1 MQDLVE
7 LILELSLATLD
18 RNFAWRQA
26 AFFAP
31 VNRALRSIVDRW
43 RQYVQELHLI
53 SVASDAE
60 MWLLASRCTRLRRLS
75 VTAPDQCFEE
85 DEEGNSS
92 NDSFVLSGF
101 ALTAIGFGC
110 QNLESVR
117 LLCTDFWH
125 DREIHGLV
133 HRLRHLRAFE
143 LDDSLGFERY
153 DLRGDFIQSLAES
166 CPLLERLVLP
176 SCSLM
181 DGKHRMALLGNG
193 YPLLRE
199 LHARFARVSSQML
212 CDISNSCHNLQHLDL
227 SHARVGDQGVLALAR
242 NCTQLAVLLLD
253 CGSDAD
259 GLSDASIVPLARSC
273 PHLRELDLFAATSD
287 GEERAFTDASV
298 LALGAHCPQ
307 ITFLILGHARCI
319 TDVAASSL
327 LHEFPVLI
335 QLDLWNCLG
344 FTETH
349 YQALDEKV
357 GFRKRTRSRWVR

>member
-7 LILELSLATLD
+7 LTLELSLATLD
-18 RNFAWRQA
+18 SNFAWRQA
-26 AFFAP
+26 ACFAP
-31 VNRALRSIVDRW
+31 VNRAMRGIVDRW

-85 DEEGNSS
+85 DEEGNSN

-117 LLCTDFWH
+117 LQCTDFWH

-133 HRLRHLRAFE
+133 HRLRHLRDFE
-143 LDDSLGFERY
+143 LDESLGFEQY
-153 DLRGDFIQSLAES
+153 DLCGDFIQSLANS

-176 SCSLM
+176 SFV
-181 DGKHRMALLGNG
+181 KHRMALLGNSW
-193 YPLLRE
+193 PLLRE
-199 LHARFARVSSQML
+199 LHAGFAGVSSQTL
-212 CDISNSCHNLQHLDL
+212 CDISNSSHNLQHLNL

-273 PHLRELDLFAATSD
+273 PHLRELDLFYATSD
-287 GEERAFTDASV
+287 KEERAFTDASV

-307 ITFLILGHARCI
+307 ITYLSLGHARCI
-319 TDVAASSL
+319 TDVAATSL

-344 FTETH
+344 FTDTH

-357 GFRKRTRSRWVR
+357 GFRRRTRSRWVR